1 MIKPKYAFSCFFAL
15 VILAGCA
22 SKPAATN
29 SGFLSDYS
37 NLQPTSDDDRMRYVS
52 DDLKNYDKVIIDPI
66 QFRVAPDKLSDSDQK
81 KVADYFY
88 QRLQMIVTKH
98 DLTITE
104 TPGPR
109 VARLRIAITGIAE
122 STWWMKLH
130 PASKLAGAGTGGA
143 AMEGEV
149 VDSRS
154 GKQLGAVVQAS
165 TGSQFNIVAFS
176 TVDDVQSAIDKWI
189 DRMDRTLDE
198 FHPAAARS

>member
-1 MIKPKYAFSCFFAL
+1 M
-15 VILAGCA
+15 
-22 SKPAATN
+22 
-29 SGFLSDYS
+29 
-37 NLQPTSDDDRMRYVS
+37 
-52 DDLKNYDKVIIDPI
+52 
-66 QFRVAPDKLSDSDQK
+66 
-81 KVADYFY
+81 
-88 QRLQMIVTKH
+88 
-98 DLTITE
+98 ITE
-104 TPGPR
+104 TPGFH
-109 VARLRIAITGIAE
+109 VARLRIAITGIAD

-165 TGSQFNIVAFS
+165 TGNQFNIAAFS

-198 FHPAAARS
+198 FHPVPAGS